1 MIHEAKIT
9 AQDTPKIKVRVGTP
23 DDIDDM
29 MALAM
34 AAVADNG
41 FMEASPEKLLHAI
54 YPALCQDHGI
64 VGVID
69 EPDGTIQS
77 AVLLHVTEHFYSNGA
92 CLEERSLFVHP
103 DYRNAK
109 GGRAARLTE
118 FAKQAADVL
127 GLPLLI
133 GVLSNERT
141 EAKVRLYRR
150 IFGEPSGAFFLYNA
164 RTGKYP
170 GTEH

>member
-1 MIHEAKIT
+1 MLT
-9 AQDTPKIKVRVGTP
+9 APTLNMQTTPQIKVRVGTP
-23 DDIDDM
+23 DDVDEM
-29 MALAM
+29 MTLAL

-41 FMEASPEKLLHAI
+41 FMKVDPVKLLNAI

-77 AVLLHVTEHFYSNGA
+77 AVLLHVTEHFYSNGL
-92 CLEERSLFVHP
+92 CLEEQSLFVHP
-103 DYRNAK
+103 DFRKAK

-118 FAKQAADVL
+118 FAKQASDVL

-133 GVLSNERT
+133 GVLSSERT
-141 EAKVRLYRR
+141 EAKIRLYER
-150 IFGEPSGAFFLYNA
+150 IFGKPAGAFFLYNA
-164 RTGKYP
+164 RTGQYP
-170 GTEH
+170 STEH

>member
-1 MIHEAKIT
+1 MLQTPIIAEHTAKLT
-9 AQDTPKIKVRVGTP
+9 ARVGTP
-23 DDIDDM
+23 DDIDDL
-29 MALAM
+29 MALAL
-34 AAVADNG
+34 AAVSDNG
-41 FMEASPEKLLHAI
+41 FMEADPAKLLRAI

-77 AVLLHVTEHFYSNGA
+77 AVLLHVTEHFYSNGL
-92 CLEERSLFVHP
+92 CLEEKSLFVHP
-103 DYRNAK
+103 DFRNAK
-109 GGRAARLTE
+109 GGRAARLAE
-118 FAKQAADVL
+118 FAKQASDVL

-141 EAKVRLYRR
+141 AAKVKLYTRT
-150 IFGEPSGAFFLYNA
+150 FGAPAGAFFLYNA
-164 RTGKYP
+164 RTGSTCS